1 MENIELKKVLFIKDI
16 NTDTYEVKSIGTKE
30 IYAPNNNAASKWI
43 RKEVNGIERIDSP
56 PLTNAISYK
65 QSCKQGSLISK
76 DAIGCFLS
84 NSNNV
89 DENTMCVAI
98 FSGAITK
105 NAGLSIIPENFR
117 KVVALFAARKT
128 IIPTW
133 INCKDEYLVPNTEHP
148 DYEQWNN
155 DCIIYSLFNNSSQ
168 QSSLRN
174 IDYKDKKW
182 DIINN
187 FFFMSNEEMRELAN
201 SHNYKEMYQDTKA
214 FNEDRYVYN
223 LLSEL
228 TVSSDA
234 KKVLDMAI
242 TLVKKS
248 MEDREDYN
256 DEFPKYQL
264 SSWDA
269 SWAQLKPLLKMR
281 YKEEY
286 VEFVKAYKEF
296 ENRMREGVYKFGFL
310 RE

>member
-1 MENIELKKVLFIKDI
+1 MKSISLKIKTKDI
-16 NTDTYEVKSIGTKE
+16 SEDSYQIEEIGVKNIYNTDGKKSASSWIKEEIKNKTTIDLPQVSSAISVKH
-30 IYAPNNNAASKWI
+30 N
-43 RKEVNGIERIDSP
+43 EVNSSKLIDSSVGCFV
-56 PLTNAISYK
+56 N
-65 QSCKQGSLISK
+65 QSNYVQYNPINVVLLSSSNSSTWGYSIISK
-76 DAIGCFLS
+76 
-84 NSNNV
+84 
-89 DENTMCVAI
+89 
-98 FSGAITK
+98 
-105 NAGLSIIPENFR
+105 NFR
-117 KVVALFAARKT
+117 KVVALFTARKSVAS
-128 IIPTW
+128 TW

-182 DIINN
+182 NIINN
-187 FFFMSNEEMRELAN
+187 FFFMSNKEMRELAN

-214 FNEDRYVYN
+214 FDKDRYVYN

-242 TLVKKS
+242 TLIKKS
-248 MEDREDYN
+248 VEDREDYN

-269 SWAQLKPLLKMR
+269 SWAQLKPLLKAM

-286 VEFVKAYKEF
+286 AEFVKAYKEF

-310 RE
+310 KE